1 MCGSTHS
8 NPCSIHAISFAF
20 TDAHTAHRNATDAGE
35 LRKGGK
41 TKYPGGSR
49 STNMRSDRQTG
60 FESRLP
66 RLLAAR
72 SGANVLSSLSLSF
85 STCERPLGR
94 PSPVPSRRQHSACA
108 E

>member
-1 MCGSTHS
+1 MLANCVREARL
-8 NPCSIHAISFAF
+8 N
-20 TDAHTAHRNATDAGE
+20 
-35 LRKGGK
+35 
-41 TKYPGGSR
+41 KYPGGSR

-72 SGANVLSSLSLSF
+72 SGANVLSPLSLSF

-94 PSPVPSRRQHSACA
+94 PSRVPSRRQRAQHSACA